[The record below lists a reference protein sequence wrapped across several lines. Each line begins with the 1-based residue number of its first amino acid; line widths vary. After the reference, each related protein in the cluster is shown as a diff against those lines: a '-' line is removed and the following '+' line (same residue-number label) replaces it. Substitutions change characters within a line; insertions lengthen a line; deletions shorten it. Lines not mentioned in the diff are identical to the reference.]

1 MCVCTHVSVLQ
12 CMSPQG
18 MSRDQGSPFSSSTMR
33 DLRRAWQQTPLPNG
47 PFLGLTFLYLF
58 AYLFILILVYVY
70 MCVPVCVLCACRY
83 MQRLKWAW
91 DLLEPEL
98 QAVVSHLIW
107 LLRTDPCIRAAKT
120 PEPFLHSVYRV
131 LYKVSCTY
139 A

>member
-98 QAVVSHLIW
+98 QAVVSHLVW
-107 LLRTDPCIRAAKT
+107 MLGTTSGLPAARTANAT
-120 PEPFLHSVYRV
+120 SH
-131 LYKVSCTY
+131 
-139 A
+139 